1 MTSSVLYLS
10 FLNNLGG
17 FEYFPFYKKKEFQ
30 VDIESSGQTRKNILP
45 NWPNSYGKNADTL
58 NRQTF
63 RVTRKRVILVSQ
75 HLSLSQLNS
84 LAYLK
89 SSAIVQIINSRIDRR
104 TVIVDT
110 DSFKKYSEQD
120 DLYTLQFSITYT
132 DEIPSQTI

>member
-104 TVIVDT
+104 TVLVDT
-110 DSFKKYSEQD
+110 DSFKKYSEVD

>member
-1 MTSSVLYLS
+1 MTNSVLYLS

-17 FEYFPFYKKKEFQ
+17 FEYFPFYNKKEYQ
-30 VDIESSGQTRKNILP
+30 VDVEATGETRKNILP

-58 NRQTF
+58 NRQSF
-63 RVTRKRVILVSQ
+63 RITRNRVVLVSQ

-89 SSAIVQIINSRIDRR
+89 SSSIVQIIKSRVDRR
-104 TVIVDT
+104 TVKVDA
-110 DSFKKYSEQD
+110 DSFKKYSELD
-120 DLYTLQFSITYT
+120 NLYTLQFSITYT

>member
-1 MTSSVLYLS
+1 MNSVLYIS

-30 VDIESSGQTRKNILP
+30 VEVEGSGQTRNNILP

-63 RVTRKRVILVSQ
+63 RVTRNKVILISQ

-84 LAYLK
+84 LAYIK
-89 SSAIVQIINSRIDRR
+89 SSSLVQIINSRKDRR
-104 TVIVDT
+104 TVIVDK
-110 DSFKKYSEQD
+110 DSFKKYSELD
-120 DLYTLQFSITYT
+120 KLYTLQFSISYT
-132 DEIPSQTI
+132 DEIPSQTV